1 MTAAQ
6 ASLVSA
12 AASASVN
19 AQGARA
25 GAIASAKAQIASA
38 QATVDQAKATLDHTI
53 LRAPVDGTVVSIAG
67 TVGGPSSAG
76 STSSTTSSTSGF
88 VVLSSMSNLQ
98 VTTMVAEADA
108 AKVALGQSATVT
120 FPALTTSTKGTVTAM
135 DLASTVTNNVVEYGV
150 TVTLDSPP
158 TGLRLGQTA
167 SVSITTG
174 TKASVLYVPSSSIT
188 TLGPLK
194 TVTLRKAG
202 KDTATTVQTGFVG
215 DSGTE
220 VTSGLA
226 EGDVV
231 VLSAS
236 SAGTGGGFTFPGGG
250 FGGGISGGLGQ

>member
-1 MTAAQ
+1 M
-6 ASLVSA
+6 
-12 AASASVN
+12 
-19 AQGARA
+19 
-25 GAIASAKAQIASA
+25 
-38 QATVDQAKATLDHTI
+38 
-53 LRAPVDGTVVSIAG
+53 
-67 TVGGPSSAG
+67 
-76 STSSTTSSTSGF
+76 
-88 VVLSSMSNLQ
+88 VLSSLSNLQ

-108 AKVALGQSATVT
+108 AKVALGQPATVT
-120 FPALTTSTKGTVTAM
+120 FPALTTSTKGSVTAM

-188 TLGPLK
+188 TVGPLK

-202 KDTATTVQTGFVG
+202 KDTPTTVQTGFVG

-220 VTSGLA
+220 ITSGLA

-236 SAGTGGGFTFPGGG
+236 SGGTGGGFTFPGGG
-250 FGGGISGGLGQ
+250 FGGAISGGLGQ

>member
-1 MTAAQ
+1 MGLHVG
-6 ASLVSA
+6 SE
-12 AASASVN
+12 
-19 AQGARA
+19 G
-25 GAIASAKAQIASA
+25 
-38 QATVDQAKATLDHTI
+38 VDLRWHGGQLD
-53 LRAPVDGTVVSIAG
+53 
-67 TVGGPSSAG
+67 
-76 STSSTTSSTSGF
+76 
-88 VVLSSMSNLQ
+88 
-98 VTTMVAEADA
+98 

-188 TLGPLK
+188 AVGPLK

-202 KDTATTVQTGFVG
+202 KDTPTTVQTGFVG

-220 VTSGLA
+220 ITSGLA

-236 SAGTGGGFTFPGGG
+236 SGGTGGGFTFPGGG
-250 FGGGISGGLGQ
+250 LGGGISVGLGQ

>member
-1 MTAAQ
+1 LKKILNTIKINRRTRYPGGWGAGLEYHPLPGIIGAAR
-6 ASLVSA
+6 L
-12 AASASVN
+12 
-19 AQGARA
+19 
-25 GAIASAKAQIASA
+25 
-38 QATVDQAKATLDHTI
+38 
-53 LRAPVDGTVVSIAG
+53 
-67 TVGGPSSAG
+67 
-76 STSSTTSSTSGF
+76 
-88 VVLSSMSNLQ
+88 
-98 VTTMVAEADA
+98 
-108 AKVALGQSATVT
+108 LGQPATVT
-120 FPALTTSTKGTVTAM
+120 FSALNTSTPGTVTAM

-188 TLGPLK
+188 TVGPLK

-202 KDTATTVQTGFVG
+202 KDTPTTVQTGFVG

-220 VTSGLA
+220 ITSGLA

-236 SAGTGGGFTFPGGG
+236 SGGTGGGFTFPGGG
-250 FGGGISGGLGQ
+250 LGGAVSGGLGQ